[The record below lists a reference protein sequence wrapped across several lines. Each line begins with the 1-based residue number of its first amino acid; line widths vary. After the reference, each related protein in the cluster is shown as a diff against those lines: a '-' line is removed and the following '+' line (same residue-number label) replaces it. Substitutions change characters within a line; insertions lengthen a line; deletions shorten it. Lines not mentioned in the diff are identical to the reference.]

1 MASRLGL
8 SVFATAAATAV
19 ALVVLFAAPAGAV
32 PASHVN
38 WKETWKVNGVPVL
51 SFKVTSVTVGETKW
65 TAQVSFR
72 NLLHRTVKIPR
83 NSFGIAFYASAKLT
97 AKTPPEAYGLAK
109 TFSKPRPSQLAPGS
123 SWTGVISG
131 LGRPAITGKAWVRI
145 VFGPFSNVPGVS
157 KLSLWVTDHALVL
170 TLGAKPAK
178 PAKPGGPLVI

>member
-1 MASRLGL
+1 MARRLGL
-8 SVFATAAATAV
+8 SVFTTAAAVSIALAV
-19 ALVVLFAAPAGAV
+19 LLPAPAEAV

-51 SFKVTSVTVGETKW
+51 SFNVTSVTVGKTKW
-65 TAQVSFR
+65 TARVSFR
-72 NLLHRTVKIPR
+72 NLLHRTVNIPR
-83 NSFGIAFYASAKLT
+83 NSFGIAFYGSAKLT

-109 TFSKPRPSQLAPGS
+109 TFSKPRPARLGPGR

-145 VFGPFSNVPGVS
+145 VFGPFSNVPGVA

-170 TLGAKPAK
+170 TFGSKA
-178 PAKPGGPLVI
+178 AKPGGPLVI